1 MPTLP
6 DQVKSL
12 KKDLAEKNKTIERQI
27 NQINNLQKQI
37 REGIENSPQVKA
49 QILSYETELD
59 LLRHKVAQ
67 LEKELALYKEKQ
79 DHHSMPVEIP
89 RRGRKQTISDEKRQY
104 IRGLAQIKNPDGK
117 QKYSMQAIALFTGI
131 SKARVHV
138 IIHEPDI
145 PGRWYS
151 IESGRIC
158 YYPDFTAAVD
168 SQKEIHFE
176 PDNP

>member
-6 DQVKSL
+6 EQNKQL
-12 KKDLAEKNKTIERQI
+12 KKEVAERDKIIERQLE
-27 NQINNLQKQI
+27 QINDLQKQI
-37 REGIENSPQVKA
+37 RKGIENSPQYKA
-49 QILSYETELD
+49 QVESFKIQID
-59 LLRHKVAQ
+59 LLSHRVEQ

-79 DHHSMPVEIP
+79 EPRPMPVEIP

-104 IRGLAQIKNPDGK
+104 IRGLAQIKNPDGRP
-117 QKYSMQAIALFTGI
+117 KYSMKAIAVATSI

-158 YYPDFTAAVD
+158 YYPDFTTAVD